1 MKRYFAFFIFT
12 AMICF
17 ASTGVVVSE
26 NDKAR
31 ARELVEQMTLEEK
44 IAYLSGEFEIMAGD
58 TSENL
63 PLKGVLTL

>member
-44 IAYLSGEFEIMAGD
+44 IAYLSAKYMTKI
-58 TSENL
+58 
-63 PLKGVLTL
+63 